1 MVPNVARARLE
12 ASTAG
17 EGAVRTGLPSWWG
30 VAPPS
35 HRELIAAGVTAV
47 AIRVLFACALMLGT
61 HTSLHG
67 WAMLRDGESYLR
79 VAAAVRGAMDVPN
92 AFDWRVFPGYPLAIG
107 AVGSIGI
114 PLSLSALLLTWG
126 GAGVAAAAGGALFNR
141 RDVAWALA
149 VLLPGYLMYTSIAMS
164 EGLLLGM
171 TTVGLLMATRGRVAI
186 GGLLLGYAG
195 LIRPVACFAVIAFG
209 LWSLHRR
216 EIRNALVCGV
226 TALVVVATGWLT
238 WRGWSHGAA
247 QSVAL
252 YNQAYGNRLLEW
264 PFEALIA
271 TPLQSPVAA
280 WKVAYIYAHVLLV
293 LVACA
298 FAVRRLLLE
307 LPRPHT
313 QGSMG
318 VLAGAWLLGNTMFA
332 VCVGQYWGFHEFH
345 RFIVPALPALYV
357 VLEPLM
363 PRERVWWVAASIASL
378 AMAAFGI
385 AC

>member
-1 MVPNVARARLE
+1 MTDVTSVEAHRA
-12 ASTAG
+12 
-17 EGAVRTGLPSWWG
+17 AVRDASSDAGVPAWWG
-30 VAPPS
+30 AAPPTR
-35 HRELIAAGVTAV
+35 RELIAAGATAA
-47 AIRVLFACALMLGT
+47 AIRIVFAVALMLAT

-79 VAAAVRGAMDVPN
+79 IAAAVRGAMDVPN

-107 AVGSIGI
+107 VLGWTGI
-114 PLSLSALLLTWG
+114 PLALVALVLTWG

-171 TTVGLLMATRGRVAI
+171 MTVGLLLATRGRVVV

-209 LWSLHRR
+209 IWSLHRR
-216 EIRNALVCGV
+216 ELRNAIVCGV
-226 TALVVVATGWLT
+226 TALVVVATGWLA

-264 PFEALIA
+264 PFEALIT
-271 TPLQSPVAA
+271 TPLQSPVPD
-280 WKVAYIYAHVLLV
+280 WKVAYIYSHVLLV
-293 LVACA
+293 LVACT
-298 FAVRRLLLE
+298 FAIRRL
-307 LPRPHT
+307 
-313 QGSMG
+313 Q
-318 VLAGAWLLGNTMFA
+318 LAWKRRDARGDIGILAATWLLGNTLFA
-332 VCVGQYWGFHEFH
+332 ICVGQYWGFHEFH

-357 VLEPLM
+357 ALEPLM
-363 PRERVWWVAASIASL
+363 PRRRVWWVAMSVASL
-378 AMAAFGI
+378 AMAAFGL
-385 AC
+385 AY